1 MLSKPARFRDIEA
14 ERIQQLTM
22 KKTKAGLRV
31 LLACCVGALVLRA
44 YGEEAN
50 AKLWYNKPAINWEKE
65 ALPIGNGRLGGMI
78 FGGIEREQ
86 IQFNESSL
94 WIGDEKDT
102 GAYQAFGDVFI
113 EFGGQTNAATTN
125 YRRELDIS
133 RAVHI
138 VAYNQGGVSFR
149 REYFASH
156 PANVMVFR
164 FTADKPGAYSGSVML
179 TDMHKGKIVADGNR
193 LTSSGSVAG
202 YKYEDKG
209 PNYSIALNYEAQ
221 ALVLNEGG
229 SVKAADGRVT
239 FDGVNNLTILISAGT
254 DYVNDRTRGW
264 RGEHPHAQVTAQ
276 LKAAAGTTCRKLLAS
291 HVVDYQRLYKRVTLK
306 LGDSRS
312 ELPTDLRLMKYSE
325 DARELELEAL
335 VFQYGRYLMISS
347 SRGALPANLQ
357 GLWNNSIRPPWRS
370 DYHTDVN
377 VQMNYWMAD
386 QANLGE
392 CFTPYAVWLNSIRGV
407 RKAETKAAFKAR
419 GWTMHGENGVFGGST
434 WEWVESGS
442 AWCMQNLWDHYAFTG
457 NKEYLRTL
465 AYPMMKEV
473 CEFWQDRLKALPD
486 GTLVA
491 PNGFSPEHGPRED
504 GVSHDQ
510 QLIWDV
516 FNNTVAAADVL
527 GVDREFRNTIA
538 AQRDKL
544 LAPKIGKWGQLQEW
558 MVDRDDPKD
567 DHRHLSHLVAV
578 HPGSQITSQRTPQLA
593 EAARVSLNARGDV
606 STGWSTAWKIN
617 LWARL
622 HDGDRAYKLMG
633 NLLRLVGDTRMNY
646 KNGGGLYANLFD
658 AHPPFQI
665 DGNFGYTAGV
675 CEMLLQSHAGE
686 IHLLPALPK
695 AWTTGRVTGLRARG
709 NLEVDIQWQDGKLV
723 QATLHPRQDGS
734 FQVRYGD
741 KVVEL
746 KLRAGR
752 AVVFK

>member
-1 MLSKPARFRDIEA
+1 MKIKARLNLLLIIFSFTVSGVCVTTFGA
-14 ERIQQLTM
+14 EHKGSVQSR
-22 KKTKAGLRV
+22 
-31 LLACCVGALVLRA
+31 
-44 YGEEAN
+44 
-50 AKLWYNKPAINWEKE
+50 LWYDKPAISWEKE
-65 ALPIGNGRLGGMI
+65 ALPIGNGRLGAMI
-78 FGGIEREQ
+78 FGGLERER

-102 GAYQAFGDVFI
+102 GAYQAFGDVLV
-113 EFGGQTNAATTN
+113 ELNGQTNAITTN
-125 YRRELDIS
+125 YRRELEIS
-133 RAVHI
+133 RAVHT
-138 VAYNQGGVSFR
+138 VNYTRGGVNFR

-164 FTADKPGAYSGSVML
+164 FTADKRGAYSGSVLL
-179 TDMHKGKIVADGNR
+179 TDMHKGKVVAEGNR
-193 LTSSGSVAG
+193 LTSSGSLAG
-202 YKYEDKG
+202 YKFEDKG
-209 PNYSIALNYEAQ
+209 PDYSIALDYEAQ
-221 ALVLNEGG
+221 VLVLNDGG
-229 SVKAADGRVT
+229 SVKAVDGRIT
-239 FDGVNNLTILISAGT
+239 FDRVNSLTILINAGT
-254 DYVNDRTRGW
+254 DYGNDRARAW
-264 RGEHPHAQVTAQ
+264 RGEHPQARLAAQ
-276 LKAAAGTTCRKLLAS
+276 LQAAAGTSFKKLLAA
-291 HVVDYQRLYKRVTLK
+291 HVSDYQKLFDRVTLK
-306 LGDSRS
+306 LGDTHSD
-312 ELPTDLRLMKYSE
+312 LPTDARLMKYSE
-325 DARELELEAL
+325 GARALDLEAL

-357 GLWNNSIRPPWRS
+357 GLWNDSIRPPWRS

-377 VQMNYWMAD
+377 IQMNYWMAD
-386 QANLGE
+386 PANLSE
-392 CFTPYAVWLNSIRGV
+392 CFQPYATWLNSIREV
-407 RKAETKAAFKAR
+407 RKADTKSEFNTR
-419 GWTMHGENGVFGGST
+419 GWTMRAENGVFGGTT
-434 WEWVESGS
+434 WQWIESGS
-442 AWCMQNLWDHYAFTG
+442 AWCMQNIWDHYAFTG
-457 NKEYLRTL
+457 DKEYLRTL

-516 FNNTVAAADVL
+516 FNNTVAAADAL
-527 GVDREFRNTIA
+527 DVDREFRNTIA
-538 AQRDKL
+538 GQRDKL
-544 LAPKIGKWGQLQEW
+544 LAPKIGMWGQLQEW

-578 HPGSQITSQRTPQLA
+578 HPGSQITLQKTPELA

-622 HDGDRAYKLMG
+622 HDGDRAYKLIG
-633 NLLRLVGDTRMNY
+633 NLLRLVGDSRMNY
-646 KNGGGLYANLFD
+646 KDGGGLYANLFD

-695 AWTTGRVTGLRARG
+695 AWPTGKVTGLRARG

-723 QATLHPRQDGS
+723 KAILHPKQDGL
-734 FQVRYGD
+734 FKVRNGD
-741 KVVEL
+741 KVVVLNL
-746 KLRAGR
+746 KAGKS
-752 AVVFK
+752 AIVK